1 MQKNYNV
8 VFDDS
13 VDGCYFP
20 RPDLVLIKDNIIA
33 IIDEAFEL
41 SQTSTFVN
49 IVCFSN
55 PTQSFEKLRDN
66 DEGHLSIGTA
76 IYGNTLY
83 ISPKIIWS
91 EYFRNLGYRRKVQR
105 SVCSA
110 EKLSYDRYLWIYLRN
125 TIAAE
130 IKRYEKMI
138 NS

>member
-1 MQKNYNV
+1 MSEYYDV

-13 VDGCYFP
+13 VDSCYFP
-20 RPDLVLIKDNIIA
+20 RPDLVLLKDNIIA

-41 SQTSTFVN
+41 SQPSTFVN
-49 IVCFSN
+49 IVCFLN
-55 PTQSFEKLRDN
+55 PTQSFEILRDN

-76 IYGNTLY
+76 IDYNTLY

-91 EYFRNLGYRRKVQR
+91 EYFRNLGFRRKVQR

-110 EKLSYDRYLWIYLRN
+110 EKLSYDRYLWIYLSN
-125 TIAAE
+125 IIAEE
-130 IKRYEKMI
+130 IKRYVKLI